1 MLARRFASYVS
12 ACGEKTVE
20 AAHEAG
26 AFGGV
31 VVAALALSVIATI
44 SRCGISLE
52 TVRFALLLAVLA
64 VASLHDL
71 AWRVIPNWCVGVAL
85 VNWFAFAV
93 TGFAMG
99 AESLAHACELLVGAF
114 VVSGVLLGVSLVAD
128 RGFGGESL
136 GGGDLKLLF
145 AVSLYFGWE
154 PGVAIVVASCLM
166 GALFSAIAA
175 IWRGEWA
182 HAFAL
187 GPWIALACAAIGT
200 VSFF

>member
-31 VVAALALSVIATI
+31 VVAALAFSAIAI
-44 SRCGISLE
+44 IVRCGISLE

-71 AWRVIPNWCVGVAL
+71 AWRVIPNRFIGAAL
-85 VNWFAFAV
+85 VIWLVFAAVGLTAGSESIGRVGGLFA
-93 TGFAMG
+93 G
-99 AESLAHACELLVGAF
+99 ALSVAAALLGISLAV
-114 VVSGVLLGVSLVAD
+114 D
-128 RGFGGESL
+128 RVFEGESL
-136 GGGDLKLLF
+136 GGGDLKAFF

-154 PGVAIVVASCLM
+154 AGVAIILASCLM
-166 GALFSAIAA
+166 GALSSAIAA
-175 IWRGEWA
+175 IWHGEGS

-187 GPWIALACAAIGT
+187 GPWIALACAVIGA
-200 VSFF
+200 VNFF